1 MKKLLYLIAI
11 LSILGIVG
19 SGCRV
24 RPING
29 DLDAQWQLMTVE
41 TPHGTVNPQATY
53 YAFYR
58 HIANLRP
65 SGPTA
70 NLTYNE
76 NTKGLT
82 LDFPEGC
89 WADYPNHSD
98 NSLEKFYIP
107 HKTPCTLNFKVIKL
121 TSKQLIM
128 TLDDTIT
135 YTFRKF

>member
-1 MKKLLYLIAI
+1 MKKILYLIVV
-11 LSILGIVG
+11 LSIVGIVG
-19 SGCRV
+19 SSCRV

-29 DLDAQWQLMTVE
+29 DLDGHWQLMIVE
-41 TPHGTVNPQATY
+41 TPHSTINPQSTY

-65 SGPTA
+65 NGPTA
-70 NLTYNE
+70 NLTYDE
-76 NTKGLT
+76 NTNCLT

-89 WADYPNHSD
+89 WIEYPDTDN
-98 NSLEKFYIP
+98 NSLEAFYIP
-107 HKTPCTLNFKVIKL
+107 RKTPCTLKFKIIKL